1 MTPYGNTLAIGGCVI
16 LVAGI
21 VALTWIVARATTAA
35 QLHTTRARAERAEHA
50 LAQALSAQHRTY
62 RPHRNLPRRGPVPA
76 PLDVPAG
83 LFEEADQILAAGGDA
98 ETVIM
103 QGMSPRAWAVYE
115 QLRRRQP

>member
-35 QLHTTRARAERAEHA
+35 QLHTTRCRAERAEQA
-50 LAQALSAQHRTY
+50 LAQMLSAQHRTY
-62 RPHRNLPRRGPVPA
+62 RPHRDLPRRRPAPA

-83 LFEEADQILAAGGDA
+83 LFDEADQILAGGDA

-103 QGMSPRAWAVYE
+103 QGMSPRAWASYE

>member
-1 MTPYGNTLAIGGCVI
+1 VTPYGNTLAIGGCMVA
-16 LVAGI
+16 VAGI
-21 VALTWIVARATTAA
+21 VALTWIVARATAAA
-35 QLHTTRARAERAEHA
+35 QLRAAQARAERAE
-50 LAQALSAQHRTY
+50 QALWHAAAARRIHY
-62 RPHRNLPRRGPVPA
+62 PNRNLPRRRPAPA

-83 LFEEADQILAAGGDA
+83 LFDEADQILGGDA

>member
-1 MTPYGNTLAIGGCVI
+1 VTPYGNTLAIGGCVI
-16 LVAGI
+16 AVAGI
-21 VALTWIVARATTAA
+21 VALTWIVARAAAAA
-35 QLHTTRARAERAEHA
+35 QLHTARRRAQRAEQALTQA
-50 LAQALSAQHRTY
+50 LAQAARHRTY
-62 RPHRNLPRRGPVPA
+62 RPNRDLPRRRPA

-83 LFEEADQILAAGGDA
+83 LFDEADQILAAGGDA